1 MPAILDRFIPHPDA
15 GGRHEITIHA
25 PAALVLNIARNF
37 DIESVAAVRAIFW
50 LRAKLL
56 RAPLPTGRPHTG
68 LVANMENLGWRCIAA
83 EKDRFYAAGAVCQ
96 PWLPDVA
103 FTAIPAEQFA
113 SYAEPNQ
120 VRIAWTIEAAPLGL
134 ELTRFATETRAA
146 ATDQQAR
153 TKFRRYWRKFGIG
166 IILIRRLLLP
176 AIRRAAERQWNA
188 ANRTVAV
195 SKP

>member
-25 PAALVLNIARNF
+25 PAALVLAIARNF
-37 DIESVAAVRAIFW
+37 DIESVAPVRAIFW

-56 RAPLPTGRPHTG
+56 RAPLPDERPHPG
-68 LVANMENLGWRCIAA
+68 LVDNMEDLGWKCIAG

-103 FTAIPAEQFA
+103 FTAIPTEQFA

-120 VRIAWTIEAAPLGL
+120 VRIAWTIEAAPLGPA
-134 ELTRFATETRAA
+134 LTRFATETRAA

-153 TKFRRYWRKFGIG
+153 TKFRRYWRKFGLG
-166 IILIRRLLLP
+166 IILIRLLLLP
-176 AIRRAAERQWNA
+176 AIRRAAERQWK
-188 ANRTVAV
+188 RCQ
-195 SKP
+195 